1 MQDLRPL
8 KDVNPM
14 KNRRNFRKKNCLAS
28 QHNFRNK
35 IPIGNNQDVIHQKK
49 KKEKRNLVIEKYDT
63 R

>member
-1 MQDLRPL
+1 
-8 KDVNPM
+8 M
-14 KNRRNFRKKNCLAS
+14 KNRRNFKKKICLAS